1 MSFSDQPACPQDF
14 KIWPMAYIPF
24 SIFPPSSN
32 RNLPKAVK
40 MPCLA
45 KRFSMLRMTYQRH
58 SLEDEGFFPTEMGRN
73 GGENSSILQVNIR
86 LETNSSHLP
95 GCAIPKGKRSSSNH
109 PFAGAMLVSWM
120 LCHPWHNINIGDSW
134 H

>member
-1 MSFSDQPACPQDF
+1 MSFSGQQACPQDF

-32 RNLPKAVK
+32 RNLPQAVK

-73 GGENSSILQVNIR
+73 GVNTR
-86 LETNSSHLP
+86 LETNIAPTRLRHPKRKTIVFQPSICRCDVSIMDAMSSLAQHKHWRFM
-95 GCAIPKGKRSSSNH
+95 ASAQEIQH
-109 PFAGAMLVSWM
+109 
-120 LCHPWHNINIGDSW
+120 
-134 H
+134 